1 MAATLQC
8 EDTTMISDTIVVDH
22 DPTWSTLSTGCT
34 RVAAAAPESAE
45 SLEGMRATFVVNV
58 STPGALD
65 AIVRLQ
71 RHSQVWGVVESMK
84 HDHCVP
90 LGQIIIA
97 ESGYEVQ
104 TLRAIAPHSGRR
116 RPTIL
121 VLGGDVD
128 PTMALWATLTR
139 HGLSVTIAW
148 DSAQASEVL
157 EIVSPDAVVV
167 GAGGLPR
174 GGFGFVERL
183 PLMRRPPTIVLLP
196 DTAPEEL
203 AKALRASRASTTSMP
218 RRMALEHF
226 ARRAAA
232 SSAGLAPTVRA
243 FAATLAA

>member
-1 MAATLQC
+1 
-8 EDTTMISDTIVVDH
+8 
-22 DPTWSTLSTGCT
+22 
-34 RVAAAAPESAE
+34 
-45 SLEGMRATFVVNV
+45 MRATFVVNV

-65 AIVRLQ
+65 AIGRLQ
-71 RHSQVWGVVESMK
+71 RHSQVWGVVDALK
-84 HDHCVP
+84 RDHCVP
-90 LGQIIIA
+90 LGQVVVA
-97 ESGYEVQ
+97 HSGLEVP
-104 TLRAIAPHSGRR
+104 TLRAIVPHSGRR
-116 RPTIL
+116 RPSVL
-121 VLGGDVD
+121 VLGGEVD
-128 PTMALWATLTR
+128 PTMALWAELTR
-139 HGLSVTIAW
+139 QGLSVTVAW
-148 DSAQASEVL
+148 DSTQASEML

-203 AKALRASRASTTSMP
+203 AKALRVSRASTTSMP